1 MKKLILTDQTSYQIT
16 DKQADNLFTITSSNN
31 PPKYFQLGDNMI
43 KLDSISR
50 IEPSNKQDD
59 IQRIDFS
66 QPIFDKLEPKTDL
79 QEKWLKVI
87 RANSKLLKAG
97 LLPKYTIINGKTV
110 EKEYYWR

>member
-1 MKKLILTDQTSYQIT
+1 MFKIIFTDRTEQIITASQEAEIMEASTSNESWI
-16 DKQADNLFTITSSNN
+16 KINN
-31 PPKYFQLGDNMI
+31 TTI

-50 IEPSNKQDD
+50 IEPYNSQPDMPE
-59 IQRIDFS
+59 IDFS
-66 QPIFDKLEPKTDL
+66 QPIFDKIKPLTEL

-97 LLPKYTIINGKTV
+97 LLPKYTIVNGKIV